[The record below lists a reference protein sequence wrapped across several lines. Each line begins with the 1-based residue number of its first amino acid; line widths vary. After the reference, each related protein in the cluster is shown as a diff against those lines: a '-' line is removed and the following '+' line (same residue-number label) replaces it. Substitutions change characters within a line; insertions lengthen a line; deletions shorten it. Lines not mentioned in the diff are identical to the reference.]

1 MHLLKALFVALFTI
15 AAVVAGA
22 VAAAVVAGIGLL
34 VFSVKRFLGGG
45 PAAPA
50 PRPQSRPQ
58 QARPYRQPKSGEA
71 DVIEVSATEVHR

>member
-22 VAAAVVAGIGLL
+22 VAAAVVAAVGLL
-34 VFSVKRFLGGG
+34 FFSIKRFLGGS
-45 PAAPA
+45 PTAPA
-50 PRPQSRPQ
+50 PRPQHV
-58 QARPYRQPKSGEA
+58 RPYRQPKTGNT